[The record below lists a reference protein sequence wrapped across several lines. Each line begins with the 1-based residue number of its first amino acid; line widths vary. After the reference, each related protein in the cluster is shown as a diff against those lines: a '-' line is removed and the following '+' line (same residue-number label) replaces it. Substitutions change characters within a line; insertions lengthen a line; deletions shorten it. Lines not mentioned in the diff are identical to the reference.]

1 MKVIEKETEAIKQS
15 EIFRM
20 MEQVQLAEESGRDL
34 LKELAEKVDAE
45 IEIELAKLE
54 SMKQGC
60 GDGK

>member
-1 MKVIEKETEAIKQS
+1 
-15 EIFRM
+15 M

-34 LKELAEKVDAE
+34 LKELAEKVEAE

-60 GDGK
+60 RDEK